1 MPESR
6 SVLLDLDE
14 NLHIDV
20 HSYVNDLI
28 ERQHMAGFEDDE
40 SESTHA
46 DEESFDLM
54 LNRVRRIA
62 EQCSESHVS
71 AELTALARTMPEYD
85 ISRLRTEDDEKPA
98 VPASSEADGVDG
110 NDDADAS
117 RPARTRRR
125 HGAAAGRK
133 RGARR
138 GRHRRGGAD
147 EPRGDRK
154 RQARRHAARRRGPSV
169 GLLAGFAVAVV
180 LIAVVVCVVV
190 L

>member
-20 HSYVNDLI
+20 HSYMNDLI
-28 ERQHMAGFEDDE
+28 ERQHMAGFEDE
-40 SESTHA
+40 GTESTHA
-46 DEESFDLM
+46 DEESFDRM

-85 ISRLRTEDDEKPA
+85 ISRPRSVE
-98 VPASSEADGVDG
+98 DG
-110 NDDADAS
+110 NPAEPPSAGTGDPDVRDESDAP
-117 RPARTRRR
+117 RPPRARGR
-125 HGAAAGRK
+125 HGTLVGRK
-133 RGARR
+133 RAAKR

-147 EPRGDRK
+147 GTGVDRS
-154 RQARRHAARRRGPSV
+154 RRARRHAARRRGSSFGMV
-169 GLLAGFAVAVV
+169 AGAVV
-180 LIAVVVCVVV
+180 LAALAAVAVCVVV